1 MIIEGNTMI
10 NKQTDESIKELRLP
24 IIEEAVMVVQGYIEP
39 QTDIDVTSEVSRL
52 MESFDD
58 A

>member
-1 MIIEGNTMI
+1 MI
-10 NKQTDESIKELRLP
+10 NEQTDESIKELRLP

-58 A
+58 V